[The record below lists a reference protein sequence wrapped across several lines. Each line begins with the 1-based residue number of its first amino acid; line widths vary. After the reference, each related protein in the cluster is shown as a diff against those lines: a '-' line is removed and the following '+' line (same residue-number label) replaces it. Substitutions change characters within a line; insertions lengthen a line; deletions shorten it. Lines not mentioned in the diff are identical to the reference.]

1 MPSLSIY
8 AYFIICI
15 LTHLPT
21 YMSIV
26 SFPSKP
32 ICSLLLPKYPS
43 TIIYL
48 LYNYTPNTDTHIRYL
63 CIPCWS
69 PWFYGQGTRLLKLYS
84 LAAPR
89 GGKGHVCQHKQSH
102 STRCET
108 IYIKIFQTTH
118 FAISTNIKP
127 FNLGRHRAWHCKML
141 PQISSFHHHS
151 KIACCALP
159 WSIASYLSVVRI
171 WTPWIL
177 RDGRRST
184 GC

>member
-1 MPSLSIY
+1 MSEYVYVHTCLPTCQSYLSICLY
-8 AYFIICI
+8 LSAY
-15 LTHLPT
+15 
-21 YMSIV
+21 
-26 SFPSKP
+26 
-32 ICSLLLPKYPS
+32 LLLTKYPS

-48 LYNYTPNTDTHIRYL
+48 LYNFIPNTHLRYL

-84 LAAPR
+84 LAAPK

-108 IYIKIFQTTH
+108 IYIKTFQTTH
-118 FAISTNIKP
+118 FAISPDIKP